1 MQFRITGRAGR
12 GIAALAALSL
22 IGIVGVRAARASDHQ
37 DNPLVELN
45 PAMDMSDFY
54 AFPGAAADRI
64 VLVMDTRPLLTPAAT
79 PGASFDPNILY
90 QFKVDNTGDAKEDK
104 VIQVTF
110 KGTGATQ
117 TFEVRGPMAP
127 PVVGGMMN
135 TVSTSTPTMT
145 GTINAVAGSSTGMQV
160 YAGAKEDPFFLDLEQ
175 FLRILPDRKPSTGAL
190 SQIPDSPTATTFRST
205 AAAVDALKGSN
216 VLSIVIELPTA
227 QLTAGG
233 TSAKLGLWGTTSR

>member
-12 GIAALAALSL
+12 GIAVLAALSL
-22 IGIVGVRAARASDHQ
+22 VGVAGVRAARASDHQ

-54 AFPGAAADRI
+54 AFPGATADRI
-64 VLVMDTRPLLTPAAT
+64 VLVMNTRPLLTPAAT

-110 KGTGATQ
+110 HGTGPTQ
-117 TFEVRGPMAP
+117 TVEVRGPMTP

-135 TVSTSTPTMT
+135 TIADVTPAVT
-145 GTINAVAGSSTGMQV
+145 GTINSTLGTASGIQV
-160 YAGAKEDPFFLDLEQ
+160 YAGAREDPFFLDLEQ
-175 FLRILPDRKPSTGAL
+175 FLRILPDRRPSTGAL
-190 SQIPDSPTATTFRST
+190 SQIPDSPSASSFRST
-205 AAAVDALKGSN
+205 ATAVDALKGSN

-227 QLTAGG
+227 QLTAGS